1 MNKQYMFSNL
11 IGFLETK
18 VINETATPE
27 EENLYQ
33 DYLWYGTVNKK
44 SHTYRNL
51 VSQYLN
57 SSY

>member
-1 MNKQYMFSNL
+1 MFSNL
-11 IGFLETK
+11 IGFLEAK
-18 VINETATPE
+18 VINETATTQ

-33 DYLWYGTVNKK
+33 DYLWYGTVNKR

>member
-1 MNKQYMFSNL
+1 MKRQYMFSNL
-11 IGFLETK
+11 IGFLEAK
-18 VINETATPE
+18 VISETATLE

-33 DYLWYGTVNKK
+33 DYLWYGTVNQR

>member
-1 MNKQYMFSNL
+1 MKKQYMFSNL

-51 VSQYLN
+51 VNQYLN
-57 SSY
+57 SEY

>member
-1 MNKQYMFSNL
+1 MKRQYMLSNL
-11 IGFLETK
+11 IGFLESK
-18 VINETATPE
+18 VINETAIPE